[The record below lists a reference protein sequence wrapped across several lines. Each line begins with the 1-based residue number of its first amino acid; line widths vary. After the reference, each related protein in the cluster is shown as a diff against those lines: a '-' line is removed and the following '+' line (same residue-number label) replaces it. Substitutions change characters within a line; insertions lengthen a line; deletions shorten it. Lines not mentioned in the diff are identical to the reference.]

1 MSSAPDVEKWEPWQ
15 PRELSK
21 KLHRAQRHW
30 YVVGG
35 WALDLWHRKETRTH
49 EDIEFCCLR
58 KDGRILWQ
66 N

>member
-35 WALDLWHRKETRTH
+35 WALDLWRRKETRAH
-49 EDIEFCCLR
+49 ADIESCCLR